1 MPHAWWP
8 GPDGQPRK
16 EMGLGA
22 RKNCRRFDYN
32 PQSMMTG
39 SETAD
44 LGPPLFTAEM
54 RVPRDAALKR
64 FALNA
69 DFLRHLL
76 RAHPLDDLAEA
87 QIASIKTASANLI
100 GPDLSQRLTD
110 AAWQMELRDG
120 SLGFLL
126 LECQAEPDP
135 TMPFRAL
142 HSVATLGLK
151 LSRDPPE
158 GYSATRVPPV
168 LHLTLY
174 TGRRAWSI
182 AGVDVESE
190 GESEPFWH
198 WLSRVCRLL
207 VLRRL
212 PDPAGEENLAVLLA
226 RLQRCE
232 DPEALRGAAAPLQA
246 WAADAAHAELAS
258 AFAAWITHVVLPDL
272 GIVDVPVSDN
282 LTEVLEMLE
291 QEPRTW
297 ADRMRDEGHRTRL
310 VALLLRLA
318 RRRFGGGL
326 AERLEGPLQEITD
339 NDRLED
345 IGEWIVV
352 CESGEAL
359 LAELRK
365 A

>member
-1 MPHAWWP
+1 
-8 GPDGQPRK
+8 
-16 EMGLGA
+16 
-22 RKNCRRFDYN
+22 
-32 PQSMMTG
+32 MTG
-39 SETAD
+39 YETAD
-44 LGPPLFTAEM
+44 LEPPLFTAEM

-64 FALNA
+64 FALNG
-69 DFLRHLL
+69 DFLRNLL
-76 RAHPLDDLAEA
+76 RAHPLDDLDEA
-87 QIASIKTASANLI
+87 QIASIKPASANLI

-110 AAWQMELRDG
+110 AAGQMELRDG
-120 SLGFLL
+120 SLAFLL

-151 LSRDPPE
+151 LSRDPPD

-168 LHLTLY
+168 HHLTLY
-174 TGRRAWSI
+174 TGKRAWSI
-182 AGVDVESE
+182 AGVDAES
-190 GESEPFWH
+190 GEENEPFWH

-207 VLRRL
+207 DLRRL
-212 PDPAGEENLAVLLA
+212 PDPGGKENLVVLLS

-232 DPEALRGAAAPLQA
+232 DPEALRRAAAPLQS
-246 WAADAAHAELAS
+246 WAADPSHAELAS
-258 AFAAWITHVVLPDL
+258 AFAAWVTHVILPDL
-272 GIVDVPVSDN
+272 GIADVRVSDN

-297 ADRMRDEGHRTRL
+297 ADRMRDEGRAEGHRTGL
-310 VALLLRLA
+310 VAMLLRLA

-326 AERLEGPLQEITD
+326 AEQLEGPLQEITD
-339 NDRLED
+339 TDRLED
-345 IGEWIVV
+345 IGERIVV
-352 CESGEAL
+352 CDSGEAL

>member
-1 MPHAWWP
+1 
-8 GPDGQPRK
+8 
-16 EMGLGA
+16 
-22 RKNCRRFDYN
+22 
-32 PQSMMTG
+32 MTG
-39 SETAD
+39 YETAD

-76 RAHPLDDLAEA
+76 RAHPLDGLDEG
-87 QIASIKTASANLI
+87 QIASIKPASANLI

-110 AAWQMELRDG
+110 AAWQIELSDG
-120 SLGFLL
+120 SLAFLL

-151 LSRDPPE
+151 LSRDPPK

-168 LHLTLY
+168 HHLTLY
-174 TGRRAWSI
+174 TGRRTWSI
-182 AGVDVESE
+182 AGRDE
-190 GESEPFWH
+190 GSGEGNEPYWH
-198 WLSRVCRLL
+198 WLSRVCHLL
-207 VLRRL
+207 DLRRL
-212 PDPAGEENLAVLLA
+212 PDPGGEKNLVVLLA

-232 DPEALRGAAAPLQA
+232 DPEALRGAIAPLAA

-258 AFAAWITHVVLPDL
+258 AFAAWITHVVLPDF
-272 GIVDVPVSDN
+272 GVVNVRVSDN

-297 ADRMRDEGHRTRL
+297 ADRMRDEGRAEVQRSM
-310 VALLLRLA
+310 VAMLLRQA
-318 RRRFGGGL
+318 RLRFGGGL
-326 AERLEGPLQEITD
+326 ATRLANRLEGITD
-339 NDRLED
+339 TERLQD
-345 IGEWIVV
+345 IGEWLLV

-359 LAELRK
+359 LARLRR